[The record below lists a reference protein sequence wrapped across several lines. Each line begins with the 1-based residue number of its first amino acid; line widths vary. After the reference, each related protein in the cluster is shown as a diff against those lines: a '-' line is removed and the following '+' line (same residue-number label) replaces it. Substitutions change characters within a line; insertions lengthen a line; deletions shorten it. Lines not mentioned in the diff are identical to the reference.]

1 MQFAIVKT
9 DVAKLRRIVFLLTG
23 VFIVIT
29 AASGYLYHQNKSY
42 QFENQRLIIVND
54 SILSE
59 NLELKNS
66 LRQKSSTVL
75 KSASEN
81 IKKKE
86 IK

>member
-1 MQFAIVKT
+1 
-9 DVAKLRRIVFLLTG
+9 
-23 VFIVIT
+23 
-29 AASGYLYHQNKSY
+29 
-42 QFENQRLIIVND
+42 VND